1 MLKENENVTSPITEQ
16 PSVDPNSTLGLAP
29 LLNNQSLILKR
40 RMKPFICDCEVD
52 LKYDIHAG
60 NEGEI
65 VYKASEKSNS
75 WQKCCLGS
83 FRAVEININD
93 IANRRVI
100 HIERPLGCFGCCCS
114 ILYPFCNA
122 EFMVRVSDIFIGS
135 IRERASWW
143 YPVFHIF
150 DEEGTQIFKVRG
162 PGLVRFAPRKIV
174 FNVTRHLV
182 PFEGLVASITKK
194 WQGLCFENVNLITNY
209 DIEFFSRNT
218 LSLKEKA
225 LILSA
230 TFLIETTLY
239 AEF

>member
-40 RMKPFICDCEVD
+40 RMKTIY
-52 LKYDIHAG
+52 L
-60 NEGEI
+60 
-65 VYKASEKSNS
+65 EKSNS

-122 EFMVRVSDIFIGS
+122 EFMVRK
-135 IRERASWW
+135 
-143 YPVFHIF
+143 
-150 DEEGTQIFKVRG
+150 GTQIFKVRG
-162 PGLVRFAPRKIV
+162 PGLDLLPLSQRNGKDFVLR
-174 FNVTRHLV
+174 T
-182 PFEGLVASITKK
+182 
-194 WQGLCFENVNLITNY
+194 LI
-209 DIEFFSRNT
+209 
-218 LSLKEKA
+218 
-225 LILSA
+225 
-230 TFLIETTLY
+230 
-239 AEF
+239 